1 MGYHGEVAAKIS
13 EREFE
18 RICSG
23 IAEDRNTIIKHNP
36 IGTDDEILLW
46 MLLSCLNSYLS
57 LSEQEMPC
65 FTDRPDEKTYREAV
79 LFVLRG
85 GMEGSFDPEPYIDK
99 LVKT

>member
-1 MGYHGEVAAKIS
+1 MGKIS

-18 RICSG
+18 RVCGG
-23 IAEDRNTIIKHNP
+23 IVDDRESIIRHNP
-36 IGTDDEILLW
+36 IGTREEVVLW

-65 FTDRPDEKTYREAV
+65 FTGRPDAKTYREAI

-85 GMEGSFDPEPYIDK
+85 RTEGGFDPEPYIDN
-99 LVKT
+99 LVTE